1 MGKSVSI
8 EQSHAVIQALV
19 NNVDWNVLDG
29 DALQQQII
37 NKPKEAGAQFTT
49 FLKNGAYVIIGEP
62 KIISIDRTKLF
73 DPATFIGQGWTIEE
87 QDERSLALTEVDLT
101 KVKFE
106 TCLQKGETSIQGEKK
121 LKRLKQM
128 GNICLDA
135 GVFMTL
141 WQNQNLIPERWKEK
155 TNGNTTFIYFDGT
168 ILRGPDGFRYV
179 LCLYWLDDRW
189 HWRCRRLGDDWVVRN
204 PSAVLAS

>member
-1 MGKSVSI
+1 MSKSVSI

-49 FLKNGAYVIIGEP
+49 FLKNGVHVIIGEP
-62 KIISIDRTKLF
+62 KVISIDRSQLF
-73 DPATFIGQGWTIEE
+73 NPAEFIGKGWTIEG
-87 QDERSLALTEVDLT
+87 QDERSLALIEIDLT

-106 TCLQKGETSIQGEKK
+106 TCLQKGEISIQGEKK

-128 GNICLDA
+128 GNIRLDA

-168 ILRGPDGFRYV
+168 ILLNPDDDRYV
-179 LCLYWLDDRW
+179 LSLFWGGGQWYWYYYWLG
-189 HWRCRRLGDDWVVRN
+189 HDWDAN
-204 PSAVLAS
+204 DPSAVLAS